1 MNRREMIRQ
10 RLIWKNKLI
19 EVNQRKLIEKYESW
33 LFPDYDLE
41 ITQKTFD
48 KIEQIKNNP
57 YMLEEVSERKRKIEE
72 TKKTRSEYLELLK
85 NLKDSDLKDL
95 GH

>member
-72 TKKTRSEYLELLK
+72 TKKTRSEYLEELK
-85 NLKDSDLKDL
+85 NSKDSDLKD
-95 GH
+95 